1 MKLRKI
7 FAAVMSAAM
16 VLAISSCGKNQERQ
30 VPNITVAQPAN
41 GKKIIK
47 IYSWLILD
55 YKLYDSISDFNK
67 RNTEYEIQLAEY
79 NEGSY
84 SDRITQLNLDITSGN
99 IPDILVVEESMPVK
113 SYIDKGLFADIY
125 GFIDNDPDIK
135 REDFLDSV
143 FKAYERDGKLYE
155 VVPEF
160 SIGTVEGKTS
170 LVGEKQGRTAEEFIA
185 LAEKYPD
192 KKMMNGFTT
201 KSGAL
206 DLLLRYSFARFA
218 DPSTGECSFNSE
230 DFIKLLEFCNKFPL
244 EEDENYFKNENWF
257 SDEAADLLNGNTLF
271 SATYVINNFRAIRRL
286 EHTTFGEPITLMG
299 YPEAGGNGS
308 VIVPVAQYAVFDA
321 SPNKE
326 GAWEFLKYFYSE
338 EYQNAIVSS
347 GYNFPVRLSSLAL
360 AAENA
365 KKENNEIDYG
375 ANTDEDNQRI
385 FDLLN
390 SAAGGVIEND
400 IIIFN
405 IIEEETMTYFSGKK
419 SAKEAAE
426 VIQNRVQ
433 NYIDEN
439 R

>member
-1 MKLRKI
+1 
-7 FAAVMSAAM
+7 MSAAM
-16 VLAISSCGKNQERQ
+16 ILAISSCGKNQERQ
-30 VPNITVAQPAN
+30 VPNITAAQPAS
-41 GKKIIK
+41 GKKAIK

-55 YKLYDSISDFNK
+55 YKLYDSISDFNGM
-67 RNTEYEIQLAEY
+67 NTEYEIQLIEH
-79 NEGSY
+79 NDGSY

-99 IPDILVVEESMPVK
+99 IPDILVIEESMPVK
-113 SYIDKGLFADIY
+113 SYIDKGLFADLY
-125 GFIDNDPDIK
+125 EYIDSDPDIK

-143 FKAYERDGKLYE
+143 FKAYERDGRLYE

-192 KKMMNGFTT
+192 KKMMNGFIT
-201 KSGAL
+201 KSSAL

-218 DPSTGECSFNSE
+218 DPNTGKCSFNSE
-230 DFIKLLEFCNKFPL
+230 YFIKLLEFCNKFPL
-244 EEDENYFKNENWF
+244 EEDESYFKNENWF
-257 SDEAADLLNGNTLF
+257 SEEAADLLNGNTLF
-271 SATYVINNFRAIRRL
+271 SATYIINNFRAIRRL
-286 EHTTFGEPITLMG
+286 EHTTFGEPITLIG

-308 VIVPVAQYAVFDA
+308 VIIPVAQYAVFDA

-338 EYQNAIVSS
+338 EYQNGIVSS

-365 KKENNEIDYG
+365 KTESDGIDYG

-385 FDLLN
+385 YDLLN

-405 IIEEETMTYFSGKK
+405 IIEEETMTYFSGQK
-419 SAKEAAE
+419 SAEQAAE
-426 VIQNRVQ
+426 TIQNRVQ

>member
-1 MKLRKI
+1 MLKRFL
-7 FAAVMSAAM
+7 AAVLSAAM
-16 VLAISSCGKNQERQ
+16 VLAMSSCGKNEERQ
-30 VPNITVAQPAN
+30 VPGITVAKPDN
-41 GKKIIK
+41 GKKTIK

-55 YKLYDSISDFNK
+55 YKLYDSISDFNSS
-67 RNTEYEIQLAEY
+67 NTEYEIQLTEY

-84 SDRITQLNLDITSGN
+84 SDKLTQLNLDIISGN

-113 SYIDKGLFADIY
+113 SYIDKGLLADIY
-125 GFIDNDPDIK
+125 GFIDSDPDMK

-143 FKAYERDGKLYE
+143 FKAYERDGRLYE

-160 SIGTVEGKTS
+160 SIGTVSGKTS
-170 LVGEKQGRTAEEFIA
+170 IVGEKQGRTAEEFIA
-185 LAEKYPD
+185 LAEKYPG
-192 KKMMNGFTT
+192 KKMMNGSTT
-201 KSGAL
+201 KSSAL
-206 DLLLRYSFARFA
+206 DLLLRYSFAGFA

-271 SATYVINNFRAIRRL
+271 SATYVINNFGAIRRL
-286 EHTTFGEPITLMG
+286 EHRTFGEPITLMG

-308 VIVPVAQYAVFDA
+308 VIIPVAQYAVFDN

-360 AAENA
+360 AAEDA
-365 KKENNEIDYG
+365 KKENEEIDYG

-405 IIEEETMTYFSGKK
+405 IIEEETMTYFSGQK

-426 VIQNRVQ
+426 IIQNRVQ
-433 NYIDEN
+433 NYLDEN